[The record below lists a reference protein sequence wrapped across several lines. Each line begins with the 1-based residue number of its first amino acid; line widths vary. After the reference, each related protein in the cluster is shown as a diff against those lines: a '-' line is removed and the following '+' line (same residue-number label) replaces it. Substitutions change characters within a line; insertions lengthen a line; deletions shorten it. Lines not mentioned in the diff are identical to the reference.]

1 MPAITLKN
9 IPDSLYAQL
18 KTAASVHHRSLN
30 SEILYC
36 VERTLGTHKINT
48 AEHIEMARKLRAK
61 TAQHNLTDQEL
72 NDLKSEG
79 RP

>member
-18 KTAASVHHRSLN
+18 KTAARLHHRSLN

-36 VERTLGTHKINT
+36 VERTLGTHKINVS
-48 AEHIEMARKLRAK
+48 EHIEMARTLRAK
-61 TAQHNLTDQEL
+61 TLRHNLTDQEL
-72 NDLKSEG
+72 NDFKNEG